1 MIYVFV
7 FAYQWWK
14 PLPEFIDKP
23 SPTHAVPASGVH
35 FYADYTYLDKDGKRM
50 TEQHIW
56 DQIFS
61 TIDNAHH
68 AILLDMFLYND
79 FQGKTQET
87 TRPLSRELTEKLVAK
102 KIEDKHIAIAL
113 ITDPINT
120 VYGGINSPNLEKLRR
135 SGIFV
140 QMTDLRILPDS
151 NLWWSAFW
159 RPFISWN
166 DNNPKGG
173 WLRHP
178 FQYGS
183 SDVTLR
189 SWFALLNFKAN
200 HRKLIVADEPIKK
213 GNTIV
218 GQKMT
223 TIITSSNPHDASGA
237 HGNVALKV
245 DDQIWQD
252 VFANEYLL
260 AKLSGGGLPN
270 WNIGEIND
278 ATGTLRVTLLREKWI
293 RESALNILERAQ
305 HEDRIDIAMFYLS
318 DRSIIKALKNAVN
331 RGVRIRLI
339 LDPNK
344 DAFGFEKNGIP
355 NRPVAKELVGIAG
368 TDIEIRWCDTH
379 GEQCH
384 AKLMMGKFA
393 TSSML
398 LVGSANFTRRN
409 IGGYNLEASILVEG
423 DKDFT
428 AWKDA
433 EVYFERLWN
442 NTNGQFTVGYN
453 QYEDVSLWK
462 APLYRMMERT
472 GLSSF

>member
-1 MIYVFV
+1 
-7 FAYQWWK
+7 
-14 PLPEFIDKP
+14 
-23 SPTHAVPASGVH
+23 
-35 FYADYTYLDKDGKRM
+35 
-50 TEQHIW
+50 
-56 DQIFS
+56 
-61 TIDNAHH
+61 
-68 AILLDMFLYND
+68 MFLYND
-79 FQGKTQET
+79 FQGKAKET

-102 KIEDKHIAIAL
+102 KIQEKHIAIAL

-120 VYGGINSPNLEKLRR
+120 VYGGVNSPNLEQLRR

-140 QMTDLRILPDS
+140 QMTDLTILPDS

-159 RPFISWN
+159 RPFVSWTA
-166 DNNPKGG
+166 NNPEGG
-173 WLRHP
+173 WIRHP
-178 FQYGS
+178 FHYGS

-213 GNTIV
+213 GNKIV

-245 DDQIWQD
+245 DDQIWKD
-252 VFANEYLL
+252 VFASEHVL
-260 AKLSGGGLPN
+260 AELSGGGLPN
-270 WNIGEIND
+270 FSIGEIND

-293 RESALNILERAQ
+293 RENTLSILERAR

-318 DRSIIKALKNAVN
+318 DRSIINALKDAAS

-368 TDIEIRWCDTH
+368 GDIEIRWCDTH

-393 TSSML
+393 TSSRL

-409 IGGYNLEASILVEG
+409 IGGYNLEASILAEG